1 MKKYQTLFIPALLLS
16 GIFNSYAVK
25 AENNITLDYIS
36 SWKAVSKGES
46 VTALQTSYL
55 SSDVVKSC
63 KTLAPKQF
71 RGEILRHWSHTTG
84 TKVTETA
91 FLSEDLQ
98 LFDRLGTISCLEGA
112 DYERKGNSDQLVNT
126 LSAQLLDM
134 DAKDDE
140 DAYAQIKTMEFQTGI
155 MTARYG
161 ISIEKK
167 SLKRGN

>member
-1 MKKYQTLFIPALLLS
+1 MKKHQILFIPVLLLS

-25 AENNITLDYIS
+25 AENNITQNYVS

-46 VTALQTSYL
+46 VTSLQ
-55 SSDVVKSC
+55 SSNLGSEVVKSC
-63 KTLAPKQF
+63 KTVAPKQF
-71 RGEILRHWSHTTG
+71 RGEILRHWSHMTG

-98 LFDRLGTISCLEGA
+98 LFDRLAAISCLEGA
-112 DYERKGNSDQLVNT
+112 DYERKGNSDQLVKA

-134 DAKDDE
+134 DAKDDS

-161 ISIEKK
+161 ISIEKN